1 MYSSIN
7 DILFLVGYS
16 LIFLGIIIIVLAM
29 FMFVFKSIK
38 GKTETKGG
46 GIIFIGPIPVI
57 FGTDVRIAKWLIIF
71 ALIITLILFAIAVLH
86 LL

>member
-7 DILFLVGYS
+7 DILFLAGYS
-16 LIFLGIIIIVLAM
+16 LVFLGIIIIVLAM

-57 FGTDVRIAKWLIIF
+57 FGTDVRIAKWLIIV
-71 ALIITLILFAIAVLH
+71 ALIITLMLFAIAVLH

>member
-1 MYSSIN
+1 
-7 DILFLVGYS
+7 
-16 LIFLGIIIIVLAM
+16 M
-29 FMFVFKSIK
+29 FMFAFKSIK
-38 GKTETKGG
+38 GKNETKGG

-71 ALIITLILFAIAVLH
+71 ALIVTLILFAITVFH